1 MRLTDTQKQGATGI
15 YYRRFILD
23 GDRRISPN
31 SKPPL
36 NFRPSMIL
44 LVSSISASNTFL
56 CFANITSLF
65 FLSFS
70 NPLCISGTHLLFRIL
85 LIASGL
91 TRKRSAKNGVV
102 NFLGSILCNSRIP
115 SMAERETFL
124 GGAQP
129 FGNDSLSVRRC
140 TTHCFGVGEFGGFL
154 RWRGGAE
161 GLRGASSCS
170 EEDSERERGRGES
183 SSQRIERGEG
193 RPDRPHL
200 RRASFVTNSA
210 WEE

>member
-1 MRLTDTQKQGATGI
+1 MRLMVTQKTSATGI
-15 YYRRFILD
+15 YYRCFFLD

-56 CFANITSLF
+56 CFASITSLF
-65 FLSFS
+65 LISFS
-70 NPLCISGTHLLFRIL
+70 SPLRFSGTHLLFRIL

-102 NFLGSILCNSRIP
+102 NFSGSILCNSRIP

-140 TTHCFGVGEFGGFL
+140 TTHCFGVGEIGGF
-154 RWRGGAE
+154 
-161 GLRGASSCS
+161 
-170 EEDSERERGRGES
+170 
-183 SSQRIERGEG
+183 
-193 RPDRPHL
+193 
-200 RRASFVTNSA
+200 RR
-210 WEE
+210 